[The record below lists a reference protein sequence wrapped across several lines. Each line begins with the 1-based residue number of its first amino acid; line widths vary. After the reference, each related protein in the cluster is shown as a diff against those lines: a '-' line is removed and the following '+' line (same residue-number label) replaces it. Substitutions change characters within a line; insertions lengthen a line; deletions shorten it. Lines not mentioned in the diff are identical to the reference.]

1 MIKSA
6 IRLLTL
12 STCTVAL
19 GMVPTLTSV
28 KAAPDNNAE
37 IDKNKKKIQNSAGIS
52 GHKSS
57 SSAWP
62 PPMNDDPD
70 RKAAV
75 GGGM

>member
-12 STCTVAL
+12 STCAVVL